1 MSITR
6 EDVRNL
12 ETKPVTTSNVRRR
25 INLLGVGGV
34 GSNVARICYREQ
46 HRFALSIFDHD
57 EVELH
62 NLNRTSM
69 FSVKDALT
77 KTRKVQAIHNA
88 TSHSDAKT
96 RKVQAIHNATS
107 HSDMIRAK
115 SATEVTKTS
124 EFDIGIIIDAR
135 DTLDPSKIP
144 EKTWLK
150 LAYDGGSNV
159 SFTWL
164 PAVVA
169 DKVFDLSA
177 GRNNTYEV
185 VPSFY
190 VPAALLAVLAMRF
203 LEFPNF
209 AEITELRA
217 GTFHCDIDKM
227 VDEVSYAWAPED
239 SFAVSDAIKEEYLAS
254 GCEAADVDHAVR
266 RLMAECAD
274 LFEDANSAWSFL
286 MEESHEE
293 TEGEA

>member
-34 GSNVARICYREQ
+34 GSNVVRVCLKEQ

-69 FSVKDALT
+69 FSVKDAL
-77 KTRKVQAIHNA
+77 
-88 TSHSDAKT
+88 AKT
-96 RKVQAIHNATS
+96 RKVQAIHNATN
-107 HSDMIRAK
+107 HLEMIRGK
-115 SATEVTKTS
+115 SATEITKTS

-135 DTLDPSKIP
+135 DTLAPSMIP
-144 EKTWLK
+144 AKTWLK

-177 GRNNTYEV
+177 GRSNTYEV

-190 VPAALLAVLAMRF
+190 VPAALLGVLALRF
-203 LEFPNF
+203 MEFPNF
-209 AEITELRA
+209 LEITELRA
-217 GTFHCDIDKM
+217 GTFSCSLDDL
-227 VDEVSYAWAPED
+227 VDTVSYQWESGD
-239 SFAVSDAIKEEYLAS
+239 EE
-254 GCEAADVDHAVR
+254 
-266 RLMAECAD
+266 
-274 LFEDANSAWSFL
+274 
-286 MEESHEE
+286 
-293 TEGEA
+293 

>member
-69 FSVKDALT
+69 FSVKDAL
-77 KTRKVQAIHNA
+77 
-88 TSHSDAKT
+88 DKT

-286 MEESHEE
+286 MEEPHEE

>member
-1 MSITR
+1 LIVSITR

-34 GSNVARICYREQ
+34 GSNIARICYREQ

-69 FSVKDALT
+69 FSVKDAL
-77 KTRKVQAIHNA
+77 
-88 TSHSDAKT
+88 AKT

-159 SFTWL
+159 SFTGP
-164 PAVVA
+164 PA
-169 DKVFDLSA
+169 
-177 GRNNTYEV
+177 
-185 VPSFY
+185 
-190 VPAALLAVLAMRF
+190 
-203 LEFPNF
+203 
-209 AEITELRA
+209 
-217 GTFHCDIDKM
+217 
-227 VDEVSYAWAPED
+227 
-239 SFAVSDAIKEEYLAS
+239 
-254 GCEAADVDHAVR
+254 R
-266 RLMAECAD
+266 RRC
-274 LFEDANSAWSFL
+274 SRR
-286 MEESHEE
+286 
-293 TEGEA
+293 